1 MNNNSFEQI
10 KNLLTQVSNYISKI
24 NEIIFQINNIINSQ
38 NQMNGMMMQMNMM
51 NNMMNFQNNFNNDL
65 NPLLKDQPLE
75 LDNKM
80 INVVFDYK
88 GKPIMIPAQ
97 EYLPLT
103 EVINRFLQKIDKPG
117 LIDNYQNQLKFYYN
131 AKEFDNSKKVGEICQ
146 NKLFRIQVYD
156 LQGNYY

>member
-1 MNNNSFEQI
+1 MNNNSFGQI
-10 KNLLTQVSNYISKI
+10 QNLLAQVSNYVAKI

-65 NPLLKDQPLE
+65 NPLLNDQPLE

-80 INVVFDYK
+80 INVVFHYR
-88 GKPIMIPAQ
+88 GNPILIPAQ

-103 EVINRFLQKIDKPG
+103 EVINRFLQKIDKPE
-117 LIDNYQNQLKFYYN
+117 LVDNYQKKIKFLYN
-131 AKEFDNSKKVGEICQ
+131 AQELDNSKKVGEISQ

-156 LQGNYY
+156 LQDLY